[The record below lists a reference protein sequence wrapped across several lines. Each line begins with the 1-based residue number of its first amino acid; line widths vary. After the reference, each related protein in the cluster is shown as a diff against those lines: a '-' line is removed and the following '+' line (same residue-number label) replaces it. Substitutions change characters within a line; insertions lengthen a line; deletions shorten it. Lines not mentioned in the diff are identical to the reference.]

1 VEAIG
6 ALVHPR
12 ESSNSAIFRPMSTR
26 VTGFVLLLCLLFT
39 VAPLSAQDD
48 DGQPA
53 PRFTAKTTTGEKFS
67 NESLKGKVVL
77 LQFWTT
83 WCQYC
88 RREQKFVDALDKELA
103 SKGLIV
109 LAINVG
115 ESKKTVNKYLLENP
129 RNVKIVLNDD
139 TNLAAMFAAKSYP
152 IYVAIDK
159 EGRVAGTQR
168 GAGGDGSLRN
178 LVRRAGMKIED
189 DE

>member
-1 VEAIG
+1 
-6 ALVHPR
+6 
-12 ESSNSAIFRPMSTR
+12 MSTR
-26 VTGFVLLLCLLFT
+26 VAVIGLLLSLLFT
-39 VAPLSAQDD
+39 VGFPLSAQDE

-67 NESLKGKVVL
+67 NETLKGKVVL

-103 SKGLIV
+103 SKGLVV
-109 LAINVG
+109 LAVNVG
-115 ESKKTVNKYLLENP
+115 ESKKTVNKYLQENP
-129 RNVKIVLNDD
+129 RNVKIVLTDD

-159 EGRVAGTQR
+159 EGNVAGTQR
-168 GAGGDGSLRN
+168 GAGGESSLRN
-178 LVRRAGMKIED
+178 LLRRAGMENEA

>member
-1 VEAIG
+1 MSKRATAIG
-6 ALVHPR
+6 LAL
-12 ESSNSAIFRPMSTR
+12 S
-26 VTGFVLLLCLLFT
+26 LLLT
-39 VAPLSAQDD
+39 VAPISAQDD

-88 RREQKFVDALDKELA
+88 RREQKFVDALDKEFA
-103 SKGLIV
+103 AKGLVV

-115 ESKKTVNKYLLENP
+115 ESKKLVNKYLQENP
-129 RNVKIVLNDD
+129 RSVKIVLTDD

-159 EGRVAGTQR
+159 EGNVAGTQR
-168 GAGGDGSLRN
+168 GAGGESSLRN
-178 LVRRAGMKIED
+178 LLRRAGMESED
-189 DE
+189 AE